1 MSTYRRATLAVI
13 SATTLVVLAPAAAL
27 GNSLLSGYGGPGQ
40 GSQAILGSG
49 LINGGGGG
57 GSGSSGGSGSG
68 SGSGAAASGASS
80 STAGSSA
87 QSAQSTVTTPRR
99 RAPSTPSRRAS
110 APSAVSGS
118 SSAGASTIYSASSGG
133 GSQAVAGASDPL
145 GISGAD
151 LAYVLVAA
159 GALALLGLVTRQF
172 TQTPEKSSTPQA
184 RFDRT
189 PRH

>member
-13 SATTLVVLAPAAAL
+13 SATALAVLPPAAAL

-49 LINGGGGG
+49 LINGGGRGG
-57 GSGSSGGSGSG
+57 SGGSG
-68 SGSGAAASGASS
+68 GSGAGSAAAESNASPPASG
-80 STAGSSA
+80 GSGQGS
-87 QSAQSTVTTPRR
+87 QSAVSAPHR

-110 APSAVSGS
+110 APSAVRGS
-118 SSAGASTIYSASSGG
+118 SSAGAPTTYPLSSKE
-133 GSQAVAGASDPL
+133 GSPAVAEASDPL

-172 TQTPEKSSTPQA
+172 TQTPEKSPTAQA